1 MNKKVFSSIF
11 VSLLILIGVGSVFG
25 DITILTPATTYIL
38 SGTNFTVVV
47 SAPVNNV
54 LETYDNLTLWYG
66 NYTDAE
72 VEWSQA
78 TISEAGSDNMTSC
91 TNNVCNMTVNAT
103 ATKFFWDTTGLDT
116 TFNPGTGLSLV
127 AILEFHENGTVTNTS
142 AITNISFD
150 NTAPVITLENIT
162 LTGEYGDSGAGGIYY
177 SNSWLAFN
185 ITSTDPHATNCT
197 IYHNM
202 FGATTWTANS
212 TSDTINDTSTAFTT
226 DGSDMNAG
234 WPEGVYIWGA
244 KCYDSALVYDDE
256 NFEVYKSPN
265 MREANI
271 TFYIDSTTPTFT
283 KTHLFGGKSS
293 SAIWVEDSDK
303 ADTSEMTTKLLSG
316 VYTTELGET
325 VTIHCDAKDD
335 TSGLA
340 NVEFFIKR
348 PGESSF
354 KKFTST
360 TCPDQGASTQ
370 SELTKCKL
378 SSNDLFKVGIYK
390 VYCRVSDYMGL
401 ADSSSEKRD
410 AFEFLVQA
418 EEEGEITGTYVK
430 AFNVD
435 FSKTTEKI
443 LAEPEGRILSVSF
456 DGVTE
461 HTITFDE
468 VSAEEVTLTIS
479 SDPITITLKMD
490 ESKNIDINED
500 GIDDFSV
507 TYKGYIMGNAQ
518 VEFKSLEGAKI
529 VAEEESPTTTIP
541 TTVTPEPTIGIGIWI
556 ILGVVAVGLVV
567 YFVLVKRKKK

>member
-11 VSLLILIGVGSVFG
+11 VGVFILLGVYFVLGG
-25 DITILTPATTYIL
+25 ATIFRPATTYVL
-38 SGTNFTVVV
+38 GGTNFTVVV
-47 SAPVNNV
+47 LIPNGTVSAP
-54 LETYDNLTLWYG
+54 YDNVTLWYG

-72 VEWSQA
+72 VVWSQA
-78 TISEAGSDNMTSC
+78 TISAAGTGNTTCID
-91 TNNVCNMTVNAT
+91 NVCNISNAAST
-103 ATKFFWDTTGLDT
+103 SAKFFWDTTGLDT
-116 TFNPGTGLSLV
+116 TYNPGTGLSLV
-127 AILEFHENGTVTNTS
+127 AIFKFHENGTVANSS
-142 AITNISFD
+142 ATGNINISID
-150 NTAPVITLENIT
+150 NTAPIITLENIT
-162 LTGEYGDSGAGGIYY
+162 LTSEYGDSGSGGIYY
-177 SNSWLAFN
+177 LDSWLAFN
-185 ITSTDPHATNCT
+185 ITSTDPHADNCT
-197 IYHNM
+197 LYHNM

-212 TSDTINDTSTAFTT
+212 TTDTINDTSTAFTT

-234 WPEGVYIWGA
+234 WPDGVYIWGV
-244 KCYDSALVYDDE
+244 KCYDTALDYDV
-256 NFEVYKSPN
+256 FETYKSPN